1 MGQVITL
8 VLFVLGLAILIKGAD
23 WLVSGAASI
32 ARRFGVPDLTVGLTI
47 VAFGT
52 SAPELVVNILASL
65 RGSTDLA
72 IGNVIGSNI
81 ANILLI
87 LGVAAIIRPI
97 HAERDTVWKEIPFCL
112 LAAILMAI
120 LPNDAILQGGT
131 ESAITRIDGL
141 VLLCFLSVF
150 LYYVYEAAKHSDGE
164 TPLDDVPEEMH
175 TLPMS
180 GMLVAAG
187 IVGLTLGGKWVVDGA
202 VTMASAFSISEELIG
217 LTVVAIGTSLPELA
231 TAAVAARKGKSAIV
245 VGNAVGSN
253 IFNIFM
259 VLGISSTI
267 AELPLDLRAN
277 TDIGVMI
284 IATVLLFAVMFIG
297 APRYVVGRAE
307 GAFFLIVYVAY
318 IVLITLAELNGASPI

>member
-1 MGQVITL
+1 MGHLLTFI
-8 VLFVLGLAILIKGAD
+8 LFIVGFLFLIKGAD
-23 WLVSGAASI
+23 WLVEGAASI
-32 ARRFGVPDLTVGLTI
+32 ARKLGVPDLTVGLTI

-65 RGSTDLA
+65 QGSTEIA

-87 LGVAAIIRPI
+87 LGVAAIISPI

-120 LPNDAILQGGT
+120 LPNDEILQGGT
-131 ESAITRIDGL
+131 RSSITRIDGL

-150 LYYVYEAAKHSDGE
+150 LYYVYEAARNPDANAPIDE
-164 TPLDDVPEEMH
+164 VPDSERS
-175 TLPMS
+175 LGMS
-180 GMLVAAG
+180 GLLVLGG
-187 IVGLTLGGKWVVDGA
+187 IIGLTVGGIWTVDGA
-202 VTMASAFSISEELIG
+202 IAMASALDISEEFVG
-217 LTVVAIGTSLPELA
+217 LTVVAVGTSLPELA
-231 TAAVAARKGKSAIV
+231 TAAVASMKGRSAIV

-267 AELPLDLRAN
+267 TELPLDLRAN
-277 TDIGVMI
+277 TDIAVMI
-284 IATVLLFAVMFIG
+284 LTTILLFAVMFIG

-307 GAFFLIVYVAY
+307 GAFFLLVYVAY
-318 IVLITLAELNGASPI
+318 LVMIAIAEVT